1 MAVKKIALPLVG
13 EVILQ
18 NNRRSRHVRIKVV
31 SKQSIRVTLPY
42 WVPYTSAFKFIK
54 SQTNWIVNQQ
64 LHFNSLIDKQPIG
77 KAHHLHFQY
86 DFSSQLPSAR
96 IKRSEILVT
105 IPGNMLS
112 DDPTAQTTARRA
124 CMRALQQEAQNLLP
138 QRMCSLAENHGFTY
152 QKVNTRH
159 LKSRWGSCNQ
169 DNVIS
174 LNVFLMQLPWQLIDY
189 VLLHELVHT
198 KVHNHSPKYWKVL
211 QQYLPNAKQLR
222 REIRQYHPD
231 F

>member
-1 MAVKKIALPLVG
+1 
-13 EVILQ
+13 
-18 NNRRSRHVRIKVV
+18 
-31 SKQSIRVTLPY
+31 
-42 WVPYTSAFKFIK
+42 
-54 SQTNWIVNQQ
+54 
-64 LHFNSLIDKQPIG
+64 
-77 KAHHLHFQY
+77 
-86 DFSSQLPSAR
+86 
-96 IKRSEILVT
+96 
-105 IPGNMLS
+105 
-112 DDPTAQTTARRA
+112 
-124 CMRALQQEAQNLLP
+124 MRALQQEAQNLLP